1 MGIASREGLIVA
13 SKRKL
18 KRKPSVTRVVG
29 YRFEGD
35 IDVVSAMKLLAR
47 ALSLGLVTQFDSTK
61 SMERGKDV
69 VWFNG
74 PPGRPLRSLR
84 AQITAL
90 RR

>member
-1 MGIASREGLIVA
+1 MTHSQR
-13 SKRKL
+13 SKRKSP
-18 KRKPSVTRVVG
+18 KTRVVG

-61 SMERGKDV
+61 SMECGKDV

-74 PPGRPLRSLR
+74 PPGRSLRSLR

-90 RR
+90 VR